1 MASNPIRL
9 PLQLQQ
15 EAEQWAA
22 NQGIPL
28 EQFILWAV
36 AEKVTALKSQFV
48 DPAFPGIT
56 YRRGAS
62 GQPSAIVRGTGI
74 RVQAIVIA
82 THQWDMSIEQLAEA
96 YGLSDSQVQ
105 EALAF
110 YNAHQYEID
119 GAIAAEEAIAT
130 VDA

>member
-1 MASNPIRL
+1 MASNPINL
-9 PLQLQQ
+9 PWQLQQ

-22 NQGIPL
+22 NQAIPP

-36 AEKVTALKSQFV
+36 AEKVTALKYQFA
-48 DPAFPGIT
+48 DPAFAGIT

-62 GQPSAIVRGTGI
+62 EQPSPIVRGTGI

-82 THQWDMSIEQLAEA
+82 IHHWGMSVEQLAEE
-96 YGLSDSQVQ
+96 YGLSDSQIQ

-110 YNAHQYEID
+110 YSAHQSEID
-119 GAIAAEEAIAT
+119 GAIAAEEALAT
-130 VDA
+130 ADA